1 MTSDTPAAPRTR
13 ARPRGIV
20 GIACFAIGI
29 ISVLATSA
37 AGAEP
42 ISLNGST
49 TVIRVLVGPHQAEIE
64 AASGQQ
70 IVITGN
76 GSQRGLAD
84 LVAGK
89 AQIAMIS
96 APLEPEIAKINA
108 KQPGAIDLDRLRAHV
123 VGSARVAF
131 AVHPANL
138 VRRLSPDQLTD
149 ILVGKTQNWREVGGL
164 DQGIIIVTAQPGDGL
179 RSIVES
185 TLLPGRV
192 LAKDARAMTNATQ
205 IAKVVAQV
213 PGAIGIVAAAN
224 LDSSVAE
231 IKQDSALITPL
242 ILVTI
247 GDGTPQVRRVIDAVA
262 KLGQF

>member
-1 MTSDTPAAPRTR
+1 MTLHTPAAPRAR
-13 ARPRGIV
+13 APPSGIV

-29 ISVLATSA
+29 LVASA

-42 ISLNGST
+42 IFLNGST
-49 TVIRVLVGPHQAEIE
+49 TVIRVLIGPHQAEIE

-84 LVAGK
+84 LMAGK
-89 AQIAMIS
+89 AQVAMIS
-96 APLEPEIAKINA
+96 APLELEIAKINA

-123 VGSARVAF
+123 VGAARVAF
-131 AVHPANL
+131 AVHPDNP

-149 ILVGKTQNWREVGGL
+149 VLIGKTQNWREVGGL

-179 RSIVES
+179 RTMVES

-213 PGAIGIVAAAN
+213 PGAIGIVATAS

-231 IKQDSALITPL
+231 IKQDAALITPL

>member
-1 MTSDTPAAPRTR
+1 MTSDTSTAPSAR
-13 ARPRGIV
+13 APPRGIV

-84 LVAGK
+84 LMAGK

-96 APLEPEIAKINA
+96 APLELEIAKINA

-123 VGSARVAF
+123 VGAARVTF
-131 AVHPANL
+131 AVHPANP
-138 VRRLSPDQLTD
+138 VRRLSPEQLTD
-149 ILVGKTQNWREVGGL
+149 VLVGKTKNWREVGGL
-164 DQGIIIVTAQPGDGL
+164 DQGIIVVTAQPGDGL
-179 RSIVES
+179 RTMVES
-185 TLLPGRV
+185 MLLPGV

-213 PGAIGIVAAAN
+213 PGAIGIVAAAS

-231 IKQDSALITPL
+231 IKQDAALTTPL

-262 KLGQF
+262 KLSQF